1 MEDIDFKIPMTR
13 DKLVELGQYPTIY
26 RRIYSTGICFVMFHR
41 FFKLHLFWK

>member
-26 RRIYSTGICFVMFHR
+26 RPVAFAVSA
-41 FFKLHLFWK
+41 